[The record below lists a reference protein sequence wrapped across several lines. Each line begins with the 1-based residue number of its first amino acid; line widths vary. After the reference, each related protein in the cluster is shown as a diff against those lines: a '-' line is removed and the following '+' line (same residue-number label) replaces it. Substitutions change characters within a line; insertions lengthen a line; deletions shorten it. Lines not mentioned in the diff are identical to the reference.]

1 MGRAP
6 VRTIRRVPAS
16 EAAPPAF
23 PAPVRQ
29 PAPLSR
35 GNVLFLV
42 GFFLALAVLV
52 VGNLVHVPVAIM
64 SPGPTMNTLGDVP
77 GKSDGSALISIEG
90 LPAYDAEGE
99 LSFTTVS
106 VLGGPGFPVD
116 AFDVLWAWIDPS
128 QDVLP
133 VDQVF
138 DPNAS
143 EERIAE
149 ENAVQ
154 MAGSQEEATAVALR
168 ALGKTVTTHVK
179 IAEILDESLA
189 KDVLRMGDRIVRVG
203 DVTITTADSVRSALQ
218 VVRPG
223 EQIEVEVSRAGSSK
237 VVDVPTMSGS
247 EGRTALGVLLQL
259 DHDFPAKVTINA
271 GEVGGPSAGLMFA
284 LGIYDKLT
292 PGSLTDG
299 RDVAG
304 TGTIDDA
311 GDVGPIGGI
320 KQKMAGARAGG
331 SEYFLAP
338 VENCPEVTGNIPS
351 GLEVYAVDTFD
362 DARQAVEGIAS
373 GRTSGLRRC

>member
-1 MGRAP
+1 M
-6 VRTIRRVPAS
+6 PAD
-16 EAAPPAF
+16 EVGTPPPF
-23 PAPVRQ
+23 PAPARH
-29 PAPLSR
+29 PTPLSR
-35 GNVLFLV
+35 GNIVFLV
-42 GFFLALAVLV
+42 AFFLALAALV

-64 SPGPTMNTLGDVP
+64 SPGPTMNTLGEVP
-77 GKSDGSALISIEG
+77 GEGDGSALISVKG
-90 LPAYDAEGE
+90 LPTYDAEGE

-138 DPNAS
+138 DPHAS

-168 ALGKTVTTHVK
+168 ALGQAVTTHVK
-179 IAEILDESLA
+179 IAEILDESPA

-203 DVTITTADSVRSALQ
+203 DTRITTADSVRSALQ
-218 VVRPG
+218 VARPG
-223 EQIEVEVSRAGSSK
+223 EGIEMEVTRSGKPLVVEA
-237 VVDVPTMSGS
+237 PTMAGS
-247 EGRTALGVLLQL
+247 EGRTALGVILQL
-259 DHDFPAKVTINA
+259 DHDFPATVTINA

-292 PGSLTDG
+292 PGSLTAG

-338 VENCPEVTGNIPS
+338 VENCPEVVDTIPS
-351 GLEVYAVDTFD
+351 GLEVFAVDTFD
-362 DARQAVEGIAS
+362 DAVQAVEGIAS
-373 GRTSGLRRC
+373 GRISGLRRC